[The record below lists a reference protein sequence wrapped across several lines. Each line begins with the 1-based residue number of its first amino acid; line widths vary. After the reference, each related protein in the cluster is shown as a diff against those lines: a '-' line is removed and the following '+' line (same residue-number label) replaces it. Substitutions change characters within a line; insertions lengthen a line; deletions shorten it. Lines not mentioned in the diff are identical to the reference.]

1 MGDRLRSEDRPP
13 GRALGIDYGR
23 RRVGLALSD
32 GLGIAAHPL
41 EVAAE
46 GPDLESRMVALVD
59 EHDVVE
65 VVVGLPTSLDGTERA
80 AAQAARSFAERVASV
95 LDVRVVLYDERFT
108 SKMAR
113 RLLIETGASRT
124 ARRAPVDGMAAAV
137 MLQGFLDRR
146 ARERAG

>member
-1 MGDRLRSEDRPP
+1 MEDRQGPSTRLP
-13 GRALGIDYGR
+13 GRVLGIDYGR

-41 EVAAE
+41 EVVAE
-46 GPDLESRMVALVD
+46 GPELESRLTALVD
-59 EHDVVE
+59 AHAVVK
-65 VVVGLPTSLDGTERA
+65 VVVGLPISLDGTERA
-80 AAQAARSFAERVASV
+80 SARAARSFAERMASV
-95 LDVRVVLYDERFT
+95 LDVGVILYDERFT

-113 RLLIETGASRT
+113 RALIETGASRS